1 MAFDERLNEVEIT
14 EDIIPL
20 SKISCKSFSQIRG
33 GFYKKPGILYK
44 TPTVL
49 FSIVALCWLNSTNL
63 NDWGL

>member
-1 MAFDERLNEVEIT
+1 VAFDERLNEVEIT

-49 FSIVALCWLNSTNL
+49 FSIVALC
-63 NDWGL
+63 